1 MNTFKSFTWFS
12 IVIFLGISARIY
24 ISTQGYNADMDAW
37 RVNVD
42 LFLDNGD
49 FYKNGRYNYTP
60 FWINILVFLD
70 SLPSFNLNSFDS
82 LRIKV
87 VLFLSL
93 IDVIIFILLKKNYSL
108 KIGILFFLNPITIF
122 ITGFHNH
129 FDNLAVL
136 LGFIA
141 VLIYEKN
148 NKNFGFIFCSL
159 LLGISLCAKHIL
171 FLFPIWIAYKEKNF
185 IKKFLII
192 FIPYLIFLFSFWSY
206 LPEQLDSILKNV
218 FLYSSWDNG
227 PFWGIFAPYFIHFF
241 IPKKILFIS
250 SLLLLGLFL
259 KKKSIKEIFYFYLIA
274 MIVLSSSIANQ
285 YLVIPVMAMAIFW
298 NSFYG
303 VYTVACSMLF
313 LVDRTALKIEWLS
326 NYLNWNPGYS
336 RYSYYVIIFFLSIG
350 FLKTLIGK
358 KKFDKVTFQVSKI
371 LKVIFLNIKEQLSIK
386 R

>member
-259 KKKSIKEIFYFYLIA
+259 KKKSIKEIFYF
-274 MIVLSSSIANQ
+274 
-285 YLVIPVMAMAIFW
+285 
-298 NSFYG
+298 
-303 VYTVACSMLF
+303 
-313 LVDRTALKIEWLS
+313 
-326 NYLNWNPGYS
+326 
-336 RYSYYVIIFFLSIG
+336 
-350 FLKTLIGK
+350 
-358 KKFDKVTFQVSKI
+358 
-371 LKVIFLNIKEQLSIK
+371 
-386 R
+386 